1 MMPHPGFVSTGAK
14 KTILALTKPDASY
27 FDGPIPPPLGF
38 LSVAP
43 LPIMV
48 HTTRGIVLRTTA
60 FGDTSLIATVYTR
73 QFGLQQYIIKG
84 ARQGSKKGPGKA
96 VFFQPAAMLDLVVYH
111 NELKQLQYIRE
122 LNWAVVYGQILH
134 MLGKN
139 SVAVFMVELI
149 TKCIRQ
155 PEENPDLYDWLED
168 RFVQLDSCSNETAA
182 RFAIHFAWALAA
194 RLGFAVDGSYSAD
207 TPVLDLQEGCF
218 IAEAPQHG
226 RHLSGI
232 AAQQCSQL
240 ISLQSANDAGNIA
253 PTRPERRTLLKAALQ
268 FYEYHIPDF
277 GAMKTVSVLEM
288 IF

>member
-1 MMPHPGFVSTGAK
+1 
-14 KTILALTKPDASY
+14 
-27 FDGPIPPPLGF
+27 
-38 LSVAP
+38 
-43 LPIMV
+43 MV